1 MPFGMQNSTGTFQ
14 RLVDIVLEG
23 CQSYARAYV
32 DDIVVYSGTWS
43 EHLRHL
49 EEVLTKLGKAGLT
62 VKPKKCS
69 LFGKQVVFLGHFV
82 GGGETRPNP
91 EKIEDVRDYPTP
103 VTKKNVKGFLGLTGY
118 YRSYIANYSETADP
132 LFKLLKKNQPNKV
145 SWNEECEQ
153 AFSTLKNALTREPVL
168 RSPDFKKE
176 FIVQTDASNVGIG
189 GILAQLDDEGGEH
202 PVAYYSRRLSDRE
215 QKYSTNEKECLAVI
229 SALRKWNV
237 YLLGTQFRV
246 ETDNRALQ
254 WLQKHKSTN
263 PRLERWSLALQP
275 YSFEIVYRKGVL
287 NQNADALSRM

>member
-1 MPFGMQNSTGTFQ
+1 
-14 RLVDIVLEG
+14 
-23 CQSYARAYV
+23 
-32 DDIVVYSGTWS
+32 
-43 EHLRHL
+43 
-49 EEVLTKLGKAGLT
+49 
-62 VKPKKCS
+62 
-69 LFGKQVVFLGHFV
+69 
-82 GGGETRPNP
+82 
-91 EKIEDVRDYPTP
+91 
-103 VTKKNVKGFLGLTGY
+103 
-118 YRSYIANYSETADP
+118 
-132 LFKLLKKNQPNKV
+132 
-145 SWNEECEQ
+145 
-153 AFSTLKNALTREPVL
+153 LKNALTREPVL